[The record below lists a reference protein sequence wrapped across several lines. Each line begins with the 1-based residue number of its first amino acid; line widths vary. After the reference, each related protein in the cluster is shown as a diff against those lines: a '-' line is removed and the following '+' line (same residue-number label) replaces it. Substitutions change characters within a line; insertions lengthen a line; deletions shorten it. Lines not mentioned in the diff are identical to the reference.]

1 LKYIINLDVAVLMAL
16 RVFVFLTLDKSE
28 GTSLKRRRVSFGGHL
43 RPELFDENLPPNT
56 PLKRGETPTKR
67 KSLVTHTSTVLK
79 KIIKV
84 SW

>member
-1 LKYIINLDVAVLMAL
+1 M
-16 RVFVFLTLDKSE
+16 FVFLTSDKSE
-28 GTSLKRRRVSFGGHL
+28 GMSLKRRRVSFGGHL

-67 KSLVTHTSTVLK
+67 KSLAPHTPTVLK

-84 SW
+84 SRTVMLCL